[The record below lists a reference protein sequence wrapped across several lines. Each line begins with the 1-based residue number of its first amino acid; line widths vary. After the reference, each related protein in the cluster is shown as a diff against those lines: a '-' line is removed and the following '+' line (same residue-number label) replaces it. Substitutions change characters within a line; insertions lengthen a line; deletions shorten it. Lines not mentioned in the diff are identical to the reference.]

1 MTGNPAANLI
11 GKRYQLHEPLGRGA
25 MGAVY
30 RATDRLTAQTV
41 AVKRVTVMLENRPL
55 DSSTEKFDTRL
66 ALAREFKVLA
76 SLRHPHIISVLDYGF
91 DEAGQPFVTME
102 LLQEAR
108 PFVLAGQGETLERKI
123 ELLVELL
130 QALAYLHRR
139 GILHRDLK
147 PGNVLVTADG
157 KVKVLDFG
165 LAVESDQAKEIAG
178 TIAYMAPEVLQG
190 KQVTVASDLYA
201 VGVMAYELIAGR
213 HPFDVRDTN
222 HLVHAILGNNPD
234 LSLLYAQTFHAGMV
248 PDLDGELGDTLH
260 FEGNQPPTE
269 FLDSA
274 LDRTVT
280 YENRVVLDDTE
291 HLVSPPVGEG
301 DIEVD
306 LQPAIPNERYILASI
321 VGRLLAKS
329 PADRYHDAYD
339 VIQELCAAMGQ
350 EVPAESAAI
359 RESFLQAAAFV
370 GRNAELD
377 QLTKALTE
385 AMVGQGSAWLVG
397 GESGVGKS
405 RLLDELR
412 TRALVEGVMLLRG
425 QAVAEGGLPYDV
437 WHDPL
442 RRLALTSDV
451 TDVEAGILQDLI
463 TDVED
468 LIGRKVADAVQLEG
482 TAYQQ
487 RLLGTIAS
495 IFQRQHQPVLLLL
508 EDLQWV
514 SNESLEIVKRLS
526 GMIGELPILII
537 GSYRIEDRPQ
547 LANELAEMKPL
558 KLERLSAE
566 GIAELSVSMLGET
579 GRQPQVLE
587 LLQRETEGNVFFM
600 VEVVR
605 ALAEEAGRLDQI
617 GRSGLPDYIFAGGI
631 QTVIKRR
638 LERVPAEGQFLLQLA
653 AVSGRELDLA
663 VLEQVKGSLN
673 LEDWLIVC
681 ANRAVL
687 EVQDGIWRFAHDK
700 LREAALNAIPAE
712 QQPKFHR
719 QIGEAIEKVYPDA
732 LDQAATIAQHWRVAG
747 DVDKERFYSQRAGEH
762 ALSISAFSDAIASF
776 ERALELLPSPSS
788 DLKIQQIE
796 SELHTKLG
804 ETLQYTGDYVNAI
817 RRLEKGLQ
825 IARTINYQKGSAR
838 ALNLMGDAYWGQGD
852 YPKAASNCEEGLT
865 ISRAINDQRGIARA
879 LNRLGMVSAET
890 GDYATAVKRLEE
902 SLQFVG
908 VVDDLEGCAMVI
920 NNLGTVAYA
929 QGDYPGARRYFAES
943 LTIWQTVGDRRQA
956 AISLM
961 NLGSVAGEQGDFES
975 ATRYFQETLE
985 TCRAI
990 GNRRG
995 VAMALDNL
1003 GFVAEL
1009 KGDYASATRYFEAS
1023 LALARAI
1030 GNRRGMATTLVN
1042 LGHMA
1047 RAEKGLERAAD
1058 YYYQALSLAR
1068 EIQAI
1073 PTLMEALI
1081 GLADV
1086 IPDHNRALTWLGL
1099 VMNHSATSEGTKK
1112 LAAPVLDKLKS
1123 TTVAQKAD
1131 AAITKGASLDLE
1143 TVVAEA
1149 LQERANMLLQM
1160 MGRV

>member
-1 MTGNPAANLI
+1 MTGNPAATLI
-11 GKRYQLHEPLGRGA
+11 GKRYQLHESLGRGA

-41 AVKRVTVMLENRPL
+41 AVKRVTTVFESRPL
-55 DSSTEKFDTRL
+55 DSSTERFDTRL

-91 DEAGQPFVTME
+91 DEVGQPFVTME

-108 PFVLAGQGETLERKI
+108 PFVLAGQGEPLERKI

-147 PGNVLVTADG
+147 PGNVLVDANG
-157 KVKVLDFG
+157 RVKVLDFG
-165 LAVESDQAKEIAG
+165 LAAKSEQAKEIAG

-222 HLVHAILGNNPD
+222 HLVRAILNSNPD
-234 LSLLYAQTFHAGMV
+234 LALLYAQTYHGDLI
-248 PDLDGELGDTLH
+248 PELDGGLGDTLH
-260 FEGNQPPTE
+260 FEGNQPPTDLLE
-269 FLDSA
+269 DRE
-274 LDRTVT
+274 DRTITDEKRIVI
-280 YENRVVLDDTE
+280 LDDTQ
-291 HLVSPPVGEG
+291 HLSHPPIKG
-301 DIEVD
+301 DVE
-306 LQPAIPNERYILASI
+306 LESGPATFNERYILASI
-321 VGRLLAKS
+321 IGRLLAKS
-329 PADRYHDAYD
+329 PADRYYDAYD

-350 EVPAESAAI
+350 EVPAESPAI
-359 RESFLQAAAFV
+359 RESFLQAAEFV
-370 GRNAELD
+370 GRHVELD
-377 QLTKALTE
+377 QLTKAL
-385 AMVGQGSAWLVG
+385 ANSIIGQGSAWLVG

-405 RLLDELR
+405 RLLEELR
-412 TRALVEGVMLLRG
+412 THALVEGVMLLRG
-425 QAVAEGGLPYDV
+425 QAVSEGGLPYEV

-442 RRLALTSDV
+442 RRLVLTSDI
-451 TDVEAGILQDLI
+451 TDVEAGILKDLI
-463 TDVED
+463 SDIED
-468 LIGRKVADAVQLEG
+468 LIGRKVPDAVKLEG

-495 IFQRQHQPVLLLL
+495 IFQRQQQPVLLLL

-514 SNESLEIVKRLS
+514 SNESLEIVKRLA
-526 GMIGELPILII
+526 GMIGELPILIVS
-537 GSYRIEDRPQ
+537 SYRTEDRPQ
-547 LANELAEMKPL
+547 LADELPEMTLL
-558 KLERLSAE
+558 KLERLSTE

-617 GRSGLPDYIFAGGI
+617 GRVELPEHIFAGGI

-638 LERVPAEGQFLLQLA
+638 LDRVPAEGQYLLQLA

-663 VLEQVKGSLN
+663 VLQQVKGDLN
-673 LEDWLIVC
+673 LDEWLIIC

-687 EVQDGIWRFAHDK
+687 EIQDGEWRFAHDK
-700 LREAALNAIPAE
+700 LRAAALNAIPSE
-712 QQPKFHR
+712 QQPTYHR
-719 QIGEAIEKVYPDA
+719 SIAEAIEKVYPDA
-732 LDQAATIAQHWRVAG
+732 FDQAATIAQHWRVAG

-762 ALSISAFSDAIASF
+762 ALKISAFSDAIAHF
-776 ERALELLPSPSS
+776 ERALELLPSQSAER
-788 DLKIQQIE
+788 IE
-796 SELHTKLG
+796 AELHTKLG

-825 IARTINYQKGSAR
+825 IARAIDDQTGVAR

-852 YPKAASNCEEGLT
+852 YPKAAMMCEEGLT
-865 ISRAINDQRGIARA
+865 ISRTIDDQRGIARA

-890 GDYATAVKRLEE
+890 GDYAAAVQRLEE
-902 SLQFVG
+902 SLRYVG
-908 VVDDLEGCAMVI
+908 VIDDLEGCAIVI
-920 NNLGTVAYA
+920 NNLGTVSYA
-929 QGDYPGARRYFAES
+929 TGDYPGARRYFSES

-961 NLGSVAGEQGDFES
+961 NLGSVAGEQGDFDS
-975 ATRYFQETLE
+975 ATRYFQDTLE

-1009 KGDYASATRYFEAS
+1009 KGDYPGATRYFEAS

-1042 LGHMA
+1042 LGHVA
-1047 RAEKGLERAAD
+1047 RAEKSLERAAD

-1086 IPDHNRALTWLGL
+1086 IPDRTRALTWLGL
-1099 VMNHSATSEGTKK
+1099 VMNHPATSEGTKK
-1112 LAAPVLDKLKS
+1112 LAAPVLEKLKS
-1123 TTVAQKAD
+1123 AVPPQKAD
-1131 AAITKGASLDLE
+1131 AAIEKGVALDLE